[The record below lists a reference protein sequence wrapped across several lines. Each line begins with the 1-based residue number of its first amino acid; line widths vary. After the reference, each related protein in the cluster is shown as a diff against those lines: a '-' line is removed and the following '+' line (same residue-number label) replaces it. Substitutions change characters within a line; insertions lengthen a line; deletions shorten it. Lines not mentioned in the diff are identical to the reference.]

1 MKKRILII
9 EDDQLLRENTKEIL
23 ELSNYEVG
31 VAVNGVEGV
40 KAAQNESPDL
50 IICDIMMPE
59 LDGYGVLYSLSKEPR
74 TACIPFIFLSAKAEP
89 SDIRKG
95 MGMGADDYLT
105 KPFEEMDLLQAIE
118 VRLKRAEL
126 LNHDEERTGDILG
139 GFVDRVS
146 EIAALA
152 DLYKDRKS
160 RKFKKKETIYYAGD
174 TAHFVHYL
182 KSGRV
187 KLVNMNEDG
196 KEYISSM
203 VAPGEFFGYL
213 PIMEGKPYVVSA
225 VALEDAEVHRIPR
238 EDFEELL
245 HADRDVRNAFIRLLA
260 DNVYEKES
268 KLLSLAYDSVRKR
281 TANALLNLH
290 ERALVAGTADAGLE
304 VARQDLAS
312 MVGTATESVIR
323 TLSEFKEDGAVEM
336 IGKKIKV
343 VKPELLKAV
352 W

>member
-1 MKKRILII
+1 MRKKILLI
-9 EDDQLLRENTKEIL
+9 EDDQVLRENTQEIL
-23 ELSNYEVG
+23 ELANYSVVVASNG
-31 VAVNGVEGV
+31 IEGV
-40 KAAQNESPDL
+40 KAAQELVPDL
-50 IICDIMMPE
+50 VICDIMMPE
-59 LDGYGVLYSLSKEPR
+59 LDGYGVLHSLSKEPA
-74 TACIPFIFLSAKAEP
+74 TAQIPFIFLSAKAEP
-89 SDIRKG
+89 SDIRRG

-118 VRLKRAEL
+118 VRLQRSAVL
-126 LNHDEERTGDILG
+126 HQSADRTGDVMG
-139 GFVDRVS
+139 GFIDRVS
-146 EIAALA
+146 DISSLKE
-152 DLYKDRKS
+152 LYRDRKARDY
-160 RKFKKKETIYYAGD
+160 RKKDTIYYSGD

-196 KEYISSM
+196 KEYISS
-203 VAPGEFFGYL
+203 VVGPGEFFGYL

-225 VALEDAEVHRIPR
+225 IAVEDSSVHRIPR

-245 HADRDVRNAFIRLLA
+245 HADRDVRNAFIKLLA

-281 TANALLNLH
+281 TANVLLDLH
-290 ERALVAGTADAGLE
+290 ERAVASGNVESGMDLP
-304 VARQDLAS
+304 RQDLAS

-323 TLSEFKEDGAVEM
+323 TLSDFKEDGAVEM
-336 IGKKIKV
+336 IGKRIKV
-343 VKPELLKAV
+343 VKPEVLKAV